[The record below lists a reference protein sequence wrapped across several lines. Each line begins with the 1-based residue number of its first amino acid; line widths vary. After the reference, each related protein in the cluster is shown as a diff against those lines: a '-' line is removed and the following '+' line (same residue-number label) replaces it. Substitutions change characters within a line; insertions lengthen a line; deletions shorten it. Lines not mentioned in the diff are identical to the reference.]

1 MGNPKLGIFGNCQG
15 AEIERLFL
23 IHKPLL
29 ERFDLVPIKPV
40 YLMTT
45 DDREA
50 LAASMP
56 QFDSF
61 VCQLIGRHFDPVSTD
76 ALRSAS
82 RGRFLVFP
90 SLFFAG
96 HLPDLMHFRP
106 GAIEGSPTSYH
117 STIIASAFDKG
128 LTETDATAI
137 YEDPAAISYPFL
149 AENYWKGIAELR
161 ARELECDVTVSDFI
175 ARTGPSARLFHTMN
189 HPNHAVIRH
198 VANQLLDRLGVE
210 PIPESPLDR
219 LAMIKW
225 PITGSVAN
233 LFGIAKESLF
243 PLGKSTS
250 TIAELVHDYFQFYRD
265 NLHVLETNRTQ
276 LHPKWLSI

>member
-1 MGNPKLGIFGNCQG
+1 MGNPKLGIVGNCQG

-128 LTETDATAI
+128 LTE
-137 YEDPAAISYPFL
+137 
-149 AENYWKGIAELR
+149 
-161 ARELECDVTVSDFI
+161 
-175 ARTGPSARLFHTMN
+175 RTRRRSMKTPQRF
-189 HPNHAVIRH
+189 
-198 VANQLLDRLGVE
+198 
-210 PIPESPLDR
+210 PIPSSR
-219 LAMIKW
+219 R
-225 PITGSVAN
+225 ITGRALQSCAPAN
-233 LFGIAKESLF
+233 SNA
-243 PLGKSTS
+243 T
-250 TIAELVHDYFQFYRD
+250 
-265 NLHVLETNRTQ
+265 
-276 LHPKWLSI
+276 